1 MIRVEREHRF
11 STTVE
16 AGFAFITGTAN
27 WSRYWPG
34 FVELGPGSQRSV
46 PGDKARIVV
55 RLLGRNVELQ
65 TTLGRFDEN
74 RLVEYES
81 IQGGIPMRITSGTS
95 RGLMAGSCI
104 ASWSSTNH
112 GLARRDCLTASSP
125 ARCQPRASRNDHE
138 PRSCAAHVSPDH
150 GHRDSVRRRVTALVR
165 ECSRLFLESGGQG
178 RCHRAR
184 LDRDHGDDFI
194 VPSAGIQLMR
204 ALPSGAP
211 AGNAGR
217 RVPR

>member
-27 WSRYWPG
+27 WPRYWPG

-65 TTLGRFDEN
+65 MTLG
-74 RLVEYES
+74 
-81 IQGGIPMRITSGTS
+81 
-95 RGLMAGSCI
+95 
-104 ASWSSTNH
+104 H
-112 GLARRDCLTASSP
+112 
-125 ARCQPRASRNDHE
+125 
-138 PRSCAAHVSPDH
+138 
-150 GHRDSVRRRVTALVR
+150 LVR